1 MSLYIDVTFADDE
14 EANLS
19 AHKSDKE
26 SEESEVYLKLL
37 LILKHTNPLVTG
49 IKYLRRKSDNSYFC
63 SQKRRRLK
71 PVG

>member
-37 LILKHTNPLVTG
+37 LILKHTNPLVIG
-49 IKYLRRKSDNSYFC
+49 IKYFEKEI
-63 SQKRRRLK
+63 
-71 PVG
+71 